1 MPGYQVEFQRI
12 GAAGGADLH
21 IRSLLDRRQCAG
33 PPGEAHAAGVSSADW
48 PLSGQIWRLAQR
60 RADPMQECDSAARR
74 VLGIGC
80 GLGQS
85 LLDAPLLDR
94 SSYRGRLLHHW
105 RLPQ

>member
-1 MPGYQVEFQRI
+1 
-12 GAAGGADLH
+12 
-21 IRSLLDRRQCAG
+21 
-33 PPGEAHAAGVSSADW
+33 
-48 PLSGQIWRLAQR
+48 
-60 RADPMQECDSAARR
+60 MQECDSAARR
-74 VLGIGC
+74 VLEIGC